1 MSNHRFRVLIVED
14 EWPARNYLVELLE
27 GTGRADVVGAVA
39 TIEEAEVVLSPESGV
54 RVDVAF
60 VDVNIAGSGE
70 DAGLRLV
77 RKFEKSA
84 HAPAFVLATA
94 FQEHALAAFEAG
106 VIDYLLKPFTDERV
120 AASLDRIAARRSP
133 EKEPKSPQRIVARN
147 GKSLVFLDL
156 AEVWAF
162 EASERLTYV
171 HTPHGKFDLDLS
183 LASIESTLKPAFC
196 RVHRSWLVNV
206 PFVREFGRDAGEH
219 VLFVGQ
225 GVAGDGN
232 GITVPVARDRA
243 SAVREMLLAAATGL
257 RR

>member
-1 MSNHRFRVLIVED
+1 MSDQRFRALVIED

-27 GTGRADVVGAVA
+27 GTGRAQVVGAVA
-39 TIEEAEVVLSPESGV
+39 TIEEAEVVLSPESGI
-54 RVDVAF
+54 RVDVVF

-70 DAGLRLV
+70 DAGLRFV
-77 RKFEKSA
+77 RRFEKNA
-84 HAPAFVLATA
+84 RAPAFVLATA
-94 FQEHALAAFEAG
+94 FQEHALAAFEMG
-106 VIDYLLKPFTDERV
+106 VIDYLLKPFTEERV
-120 AASLDRIAARRSP
+120 AASLDRIAVRRPP
-133 EKEPKSPQRIVARN
+133 ERESYLAQRIVARN

-183 LASIESTLKPAFC
+183 LASIESTLRPAFF

-206 PFVREFGRDAGEH
+206 PFVREFGRDAGEN

-232 GITVPVARDRA
+232 GISVPVARDRSA
-243 SAVREMLLAAATGL
+243 AVREMLLAAATGL